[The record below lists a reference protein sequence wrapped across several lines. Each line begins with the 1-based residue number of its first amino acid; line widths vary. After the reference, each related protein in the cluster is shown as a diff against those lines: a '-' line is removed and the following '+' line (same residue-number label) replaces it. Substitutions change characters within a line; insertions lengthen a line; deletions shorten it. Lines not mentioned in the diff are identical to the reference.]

1 MAEPWDWIL
10 CSWDGLS
17 ELCSTEARGPNLCTH
32 LLTNP
37 WIQASPEEG
46 ASPWAKRLPLAK
58 GSSVQPSASTAPC
71 SQGSEGQGPAACSL
85 PHSAF
90 AHASP
95 LSQSPQ
101 LLFFIIA
108 FAVLL
113 HSSFFATLLLK
124 GKAALCI
131 SVAPDSHSVPGHG
144 VPGRQQKGNIIY
156 WIRVRSLQ
164 QTVSANYRALHY
176 SDTRAISFLP

>member
-10 CSWDGLS
+10 WVAGMAFQSCAQLRQGDRILYSPIDQSL
-17 ELCSTEARGPNLCTH
+17 
-32 LLTNP
+32 
-37 WIQASPEEG
+37 IQASPEEG
-46 ASPWAKRLPLAK
+46 ASPGQSGSLLAK
-58 GSSVQPSASTAPC
+58 GSLAQPSASTAPC
-71 SQGSEGQGPAACSL
+71 SRGSEGQGPAACSL
-85 PHSAF
+85 LHSALLTLP
-90 AHASP
+90 P

-131 SVAPDSHSVPGHG
+131 SVAPDSHSVPSHG
-144 VPGRQQKGNIIY
+144 KVPGRQQKG
-156 WIRVRSLQ
+156 
-164 QTVSANYRALHY
+164 T
-176 SDTRAISFLP
+176 